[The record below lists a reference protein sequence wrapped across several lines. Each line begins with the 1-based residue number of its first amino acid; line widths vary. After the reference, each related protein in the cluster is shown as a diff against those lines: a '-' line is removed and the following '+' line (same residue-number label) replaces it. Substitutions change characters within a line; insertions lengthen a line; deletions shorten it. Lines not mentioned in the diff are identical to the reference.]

1 MPRLEFTTRIV
12 SAGDS
17 AAILIPQEA
26 VNALGW
32 KIGDE
37 LQLDVCGHTLT
48 VRTREEEA
56 QRRKE
61 FEAAT
66 DKVFTER
73 GDLLRRLA
81 QSEREDKERAER
93 ETAP

>member
-1 MPRLEFTTRIV
+1 MPRLEFKTRIV
-12 SAGDS
+12 SVEDS

-37 LQLDVCGHTLT
+37 LQMDVCGHTLT
-48 VRTREEEA
+48 ICTREEEA
-56 QRRKE
+56 RRRKE

-66 DKVFTER
+66 DKVFAER
-73 GDLLRRLA
+73 GDLLRRLV

-93 ETAP
+93 ETAT